1 MSRRWQIALALF
13 AVYVIWGSTYVAMAI
28 GVRHFP
34 PYLMGG
40 LRYAAAGLAIFCVL
54 LLSGERWPDRRIWLT
69 GTFTGLLLLTVG
81 NGAVNQAI
89 AHVSSGLAALVIASS
104 SLFAALFAQLWGD
117 PVSRREWLGIAIGF
131 VGVGVLGI
139 GTSLRAD
146 LFSLGLLVLASASWA
161 FGSIWSRHLPQ
172 PSSVWMAS
180 ATQLMCGGIG
190 MLVVSAL
197 LGERLAP
204 GVPPAGWLALGYLA
218 LFGAVIAFSAYAF
231 LLKHTRPA
239 LATSTAYVNPVIAVA
254 LGAMLLDE
262 PVGAM
267 ELLAMLLVL
276 AGVALVTLG
285 ASGSR
290 PVPAVQSGKPAAEDK
305 SQA

>member
-1 MSRRWQIALALF
+1 MQIALALF

-40 LRYAAAGLAIFCVL
+40 MRYAAAGLVIFCVL
-54 LLSGERWPDRRIWLT
+54 LLRGERWPDRSVWLASLV
-69 GTFTGLLLLTVG
+69 TGLLLLTVG

-89 AHVSSGLAALVIASS
+89 VHVSSGLAALVIASS

-131 VGVGVLGI
+131 VGVGVLAV
-139 GTSLRAD
+139 GTELRAD
-146 LFSLGLLVLASASWA
+146 PFSLVLLVLASASWA

-172 PSSVWMAS
+172 PPSVWMAS
-180 ATQLMCGGIG
+180 ATQLLCGGLG
-190 MLVVSAL
+190 MLVVSWL
-197 LGERLAP
+197 LGEQLSSQ
-204 GVPPAGWLALGYLA
+204 VPPAGWLALGYLA

-254 LGAMLLDE
+254 LGALLLAE
-262 PVGAM
+262 PVPGL

-276 AGVALVTLG
+276 AGVALVTTG
-285 ASGSR
+285 T
-290 PVPAVQSGKPAAEDK
+290 PVKPAGRA
-305 SQA
+305 